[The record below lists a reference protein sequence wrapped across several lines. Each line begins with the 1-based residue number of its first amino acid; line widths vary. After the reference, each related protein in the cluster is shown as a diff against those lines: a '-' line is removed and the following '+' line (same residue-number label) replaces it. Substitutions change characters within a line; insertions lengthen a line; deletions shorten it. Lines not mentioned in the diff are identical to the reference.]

1 MNKGPNCYECTH
13 RRNLEFSAHS
23 QCVHPAYDGV
33 AGPLA
38 MLVAMLHASR
48 RGGPIEAPHQEITVK
63 GKQHGIA
70 SGWFMHP
77 LNYDPVWLEECTGF
91 EAKQSTAVSGA
102 VSQAA

>member
-1 MNKGPNCYECTH
+1 MNKGPNCYECAH

-63 GKQHGIA
+63 GNQHGIA